1 MNRIL
6 MALILSALAML
17 VASADTASSAD
28 AAADN
33 AYLDGFQ
40 GEWEMIGNVLGKA
53 VRYHCQAQRVLQGGF
68 LSLHMIDAAPSPEY
82 EAEVFIGFD
91 ATARDYIVH
100 WLDRYG
106 AAGARVVATGKRKG
120 QRLVVTFPYS
130 SGAFR
135 DTFSGDPKSNH
146 WTLLIESQKQ
156 DGGWSTFGSYDV
168 TRR

>member
-6 MALILSALAML
+6 MALVLNTLTMSA
-17 VASADTASSAD
+17 ASANTASSAD
-28 AAADN
+28 DI
-33 AYLDGFQ
+33 YLDGFQ
-40 GEWEMIGNVLGKA
+40 GEWEMVGNVLGKP
-53 VRYHCQAQRVLQGGF
+53 VRYHCHGQRVLQGGF

-91 ATARDYIVH
+91 ATAKDYIVH

-106 AAGARVVATGKRKG
+106 AAGARVVATGKREG

-156 DGGWSTFGSYDV
+156 DGGWSNFGSYDV
-168 TRR
+168 THR